1 MTGRSLR
8 LGGGPGG
15 EFDRLRAIFAA
26 LGTAGRDLGDDCALL
41 SVGGRTLAI
50 SIDLSLEG
58 VHFRTDWLAFREI
71 GWRATAAALSDLAA
85 EGATPL
91 GVLVSLGVPGNPKG
105 LPDGRRQRRTS
116 NASPAV
122 QIMAGVGAAARNV
135 GASVLGGD
143 LVRSPRYLV
152 DVCVLGVAQR
162 PVRRSGAR
170 PGDGLWVTGRL
181 GGAGLALAAVRAGR
195 GGRGG
200 RLAPALRRRFARP
213 VPRIAAG
220 RWLARRGARAMIDIS
235 DGLAGDA
242 GHLAA
247 ASGVGV
253 AIELERVP
261 CWPGVTPLAAV
272 RSGEEYELLVAMP
285 RRFGTASARAFGRA
299 TGLPLTRI
307 GACTP
312 GRGVRVTYDG
322 RPITPPPGFDHFPA
336 R

>member
-1 MTGRSLR
+1 MRGRSLR
-8 LGGGPGG
+8 LGRGG
-15 EFDRLRAIFAA
+15 EFDRLRGIFAA
-26 LGTAGRDLGDDCALL
+26 LGAAGRDLGDDCALL

-58 VHFRTDWLAFREI
+58 VHFRTDWLALREI

-91 GVLVSLGVPGNPKG
+91 GVLVSLGVPGN
-105 LPDGRRQRRTS
+105 
-116 NASPAV
+116 ASPAV
-122 QIMAGVGAAARNV
+122 QIMAGVGAAARSV

-152 DVCVLGVAQR
+152 DVCVLGVARR

-181 GGAGLALAAVRAGR
+181 GGAGLALAALRA
-195 GGRGG
+195 GRGG

-213 VPRIAAG
+213 TPRIAAG

-253 AIELERVP
+253 SIELERVP
-261 CWPGVTPLAAV
+261 CWPGVLPLEAV

-307 GACTP
+307 GACTAR
-312 GRGVRVTYDG
+312 RGERMTHDG
-322 RPITPPPGFDHFPA
+322 RPITPPPGFDHFSA

>member
-1 MTGRSLR
+1 MTTRSQR
-8 LGGGPGG
+8 LGAGG
-15 EFDRLRAIFAA
+15 EFERLRAIFAR
-26 LGTAGRDLGDDCALL
+26 LGPAARDLGDDCALVR
-41 SVGGRTLAI
+41 VGGRTLAI

-58 VHFRTDWLAFREI
+58 VHFRTDWLSFREI

-91 GVLVSLGVPGNPKG
+91 GVLVSVG
-105 LPDGRRQRRTS
+105 LPVRNRGRGKGR
-116 NASPAV
+116 ADPAAEL
-122 QIMAGVGAAARNV
+122 MAGVGAAARNV
-135 GASVLGGD
+135 GAHVLGGD

-152 DVCVLGVAQR
+152 DVCAVGLTDR

-170 PGDGLWVTGRL
+170 PGDRLWVTGRL
-181 GGAGLALAAVRAGR
+181 GGAGLALR
-195 GGRGG
+195 
-200 RLAPALRRRFARP
+200 RLQAHRRPERTLRPRFARP

-247 ASGVGV
+247 ASGVAIV
-253 AIELERVP
+253 IELECVP
-261 CWPGVTPLAAV
+261 CWPGVTPRDAV
-272 RSGEEYELLVAMP
+272 RSGEEYELLVALP
-285 RRFGTASARAFGRA
+285 RGFGEGHARAFRRF

-307 GACTP
+307 GRCTR
-312 GRGVRVTYDG
+312 GRGLRMLDHG
-322 RPITPPPGFDHFPA
+322 RRIPPPPGFDHFPV